1 MRIQLGWILGKYINE
16 FQQKFIIIFTDLM
29 KHMRHQGEYMMK
41 AEFVK
46 PELSVEE
53 LSIALYQAN
62 RKLEQTNKELLHSR
76 QELTEVFV
84 NISHDLRSPVTA
96 IRNSVEYLLSQEEL
110 DSKEVLHILQLVNRR
125 VNYLEQLISDVF
137 LLSSIDSSKKIL
149 KFETVN
155 IGMFLED
162 FFFGCEA
169 DKKYANRRLIL
180 TVSEDFGYMVSIDC
194 KLMVRV
200 MDNLF
205 TNALKYS
212 MEDSSII
219 LSAIHSEEEVI
230 ISIEDTG
237 FGIAEEHQTKIFDR
251 TYMVSTSRTP
261 GQMSG
266 CGLGLAISK
275 AIVENH
281 GGRIWC
287 ESEPGTGSIFS
298 FTLPIIRN

>member
-1 MRIQLGWILGKYINE
+1 
-16 FQQKFIIIFTDLM
+16 
-29 KHMRHQGEYMMK
+29 MK

-62 RKLEQTNKELLHSR
+62 RKLEQSNKELLHSR

-110 DSKEVLHILQLVNRR
+110 DTEEVLPILQLVNRR
-125 VNYLEQLISDVF
+125 VDYLEQLISDVF
-137 LLSSIDSSKKIL
+137 LLSSIDSSKKIMKL
-149 KFETVN
+149 ETVN
-155 IGMFLED
+155 IGMFLEE

-169 DKKYANRRLIL
+169 DHKYAKRRLNL
-180 TVSEDFGYMVSIDC
+180 KVPEDFGYMVSIDC
-194 KLMVRV
+194 KLMMRV

-212 MEDSSII
+212 SEDSSII
-219 LSAIHSEEEVI
+219 LSASYSEEKVT
-230 ISIEDTG
+230 ISIKDTG
-237 FGIAEEHQTKIFDR
+237 FGIAEEHLSRIFDR
-251 TYMVSTSRTP
+251 TYMVSSSRTP

-275 AIVENH
+275 SIVENH
-281 GGRIWC
+281 GGTIWC
-287 ESEPGTGSIFS
+287 ESEPGIGSTFR